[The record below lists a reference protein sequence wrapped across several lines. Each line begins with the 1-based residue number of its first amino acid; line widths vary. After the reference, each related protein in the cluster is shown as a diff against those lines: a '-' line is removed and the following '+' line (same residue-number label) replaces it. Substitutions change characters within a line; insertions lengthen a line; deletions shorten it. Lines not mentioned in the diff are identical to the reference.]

1 MLKIFPLSIIL
12 SVFFALTVLSIFL
25 SLSETAIIALS
36 RIRLRH
42 MLSRGLKRAQ
52 SVQRLIHK
60 MDKFITAILV
70 FNNFANI
77 AISSIITAFFVGHF
91 GYRWGVLW
99 ATLSAASFIVVIC
112 EITPKVLAIKNTER
126 AALFVAPIMEVL
138 IKIFNPVIS
147 LFGRASDLVITI
159 LRIKHD
165 KKSPL
170 ITEEELRLMIEVGK
184 EEGFLSDDEGK
195 MLHRIFEFGDIK
207 VADIM
212 IPQDKIVA
220 VDMHVTQDKLLDVFI
235 EEGHARLP
243 VYDVSRDNIVG
254 IIYARD
260 LLYILRDKGL
270 FILEDIVH
278 GAYYVSGK
286 MPVAELLKKFQNDK
300 VQIAVVQDE
309 HKKAVGLVTLEDLI
323 EEIVGEIEEANVDRV
338 AGKWAHA
345 PQKNTKSDK

>member
-12 SVFFALTVLSIFL
+12 SVFFALTVFSVFL

-91 GYRWGVLW
+91 GYKWGVVL
-99 ATLSAASFIVVIC
+99 ATLCAASFIVVIC

-138 IKIFNPVIS
+138 IKVFNPIIF
-147 LFGRASDLVITI
+147 LFGRASDLVIFI
-159 LRIKHD
+159 LRIKHA

-170 ITEEELRLMIEVGK
+170 ITEEELRLMIEIGK

-207 VADIM
+207 VADVM
-212 IPQDKIVA
+212 IPKDKMVA
-220 VDMHVTQDKLLDVFI
+220 VDMQVTQDKLLDIFV

-243 VYDVSRDNIVG
+243 VYMGSKEHIVG

-260 LLYILRDKGL
+260 LLYVLRDKGL
-270 FILEDIVH
+270 FVFADLVH
-278 GAYYVSGK
+278 EPYHVPDD
-286 MPVAELLKKFQNDK
+286 MPVSELLKKFQKDK
-300 VQIAVVQDE
+300 LQIAIVVDQ

-323 EEIVGEIEEANVDRV
+323 EEIVGEIEEVNVDRLLR
-338 AGKWAHA
+338 
-345 PQKNTKSDK
+345 

>member
-1 MLKIFPLSIIL
+1 MFSIFI
-12 SVFFALTVLSIFL
+12 VLTVFSVFL
-25 SLSETAIIALS
+25 SLAETAVIALS

-42 MLSRGLKRAQ
+42 MLSRGLKRA
-52 SVQRLIHK
+52 SSIQRLIHK

-70 FNNFANI
+70 FNNFVNI
-77 AISSIITAFFVGHF
+77 AISSIITAIFVSHF
-91 GYRWGVLW
+91 GYRWGVAL
-99 ATLSAASFIVVIC
+99 ATLCAASFIVVIC
-112 EITPKVLAIKNTER
+112 EITPKILAIKNTER

-138 IKIFNPVIS
+138 IKVFNPIIS
-147 LFGRASDLVITI
+147 LFGKASDLVIS
-159 LRIKHD
+159 LLGIKHA

-212 IPQDKIVA
+212 VPADKMVA

-243 VYDVSRDNIVG
+243 VYEGSRENIIG

-278 GAYYVSGK
+278 GAYYVPGA
-286 MPVAELLKKFQNDK
+286 MPVAQLLKKFQEDK
-300 VQIAVVQDE
+300 VQIAVVHDE

-323 EEIVGEIEEANVDRV
+323 EEIVGEIEEANVDRISSR
-338 AGKWAHA
+338 WSHA
-345 PQKNTKSDK
+345 PEKSPKTDK